1 MTLFINN
8 NKAVTCM
15 HHLAIYHIELLAIP
29 SKVGFTDVPCRCF
42 YIEGSSRMHL
52 DQQVYLPLLVVNA
65 IPYKQQNLF
74 LNNLLNVIDAFELQ
88 SIDIRS
94 YSISNQ
100 MMSIHSICKKQ

>member
-1 MTLFINN
+1 
-8 NKAVTCM
+8 M
-15 HHLAIYHIELLAIP
+15 HHLVIYHIELLAIP
-29 SKVGFTDVPCRCF
+29 SKVCFTDVQCRCF

-100 MMSIHSICKKQ
+100 MMSIHSICKKTIGDVKIFR